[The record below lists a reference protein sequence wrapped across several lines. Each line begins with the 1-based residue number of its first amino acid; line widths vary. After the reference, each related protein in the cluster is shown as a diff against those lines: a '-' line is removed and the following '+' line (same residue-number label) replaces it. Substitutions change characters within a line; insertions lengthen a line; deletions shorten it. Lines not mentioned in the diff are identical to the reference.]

1 MNIRFFID
9 PETNEPHIFN
19 HGVTEDEAIQAL
31 QNAAEDRRERDNKRA
46 IIGKTDAGRYLRLY
60 FAPES
65 GGIVVIT
72 AYDLPE
78 KQLKAFRRRRK

>member
-19 HGVTEDEAIQAL
+19 HNVTEEEVIEAL
-31 QNAAEDRRERDNKRA
+31 HNAAEERRARNHTRA
-46 IIGKTDAGRYLRLY
+46 VIGQTKTGRYLRLY
-60 FAPES
+60 FAPEP
-65 GGIVVIT
+65 GGIIVIT